1 MEELE
6 FAGVPEVDV
15 VPVEVA
21 GRLFE
26 VVPGLPPEAP
36 DVVPLP
42 EVGVLPGL
50 IEVSVDDVLELVF
63 ISTVYSVA

>member
-42 EVGVLPGL
+42 EVGVLPSG
-50 IEVSVDDVLELVF
+50 
-63 ISTVYSVA
+63 